1 MVYITY
7 NISYEAFQ
15 AKHRPLTPN
24 IKQTAPFFLPMHI
37 PLLLIPNTSYIS
49 IDEKSHIKMKL
60 MLRIKNFSFRSQT
73 NHIDDL

>member
-49 IDEKSHIKMKL
+49 IDEKSHTKMKL
-60 MLRIKNFSFRSQT
+60 MLKIKNFSFRSHK
-73 NHIDDL
+73 NGIYDL

>member
-24 IKQTAPFFLPMHI
+24 VIQTIAFFTHTYALTPHTQCPIYMNRSKVRYEDEMDNKNQK
-37 PLLLIPNTSYIS
+37 LLVSLTDKWYI
-49 IDEKSHIKMKL
+49 
-60 MLRIKNFSFRSQT
+60 
-73 NHIDDL
+73 